1 MIISYKSQSVPEQL
15 YAPDSDWL
23 FLSAFLSAF
32 FIGFLNRIS

>member
-23 FLSAFLSAF
+23 LFM
-32 FIGFLNRIS
+32 ISDQKSTSVP